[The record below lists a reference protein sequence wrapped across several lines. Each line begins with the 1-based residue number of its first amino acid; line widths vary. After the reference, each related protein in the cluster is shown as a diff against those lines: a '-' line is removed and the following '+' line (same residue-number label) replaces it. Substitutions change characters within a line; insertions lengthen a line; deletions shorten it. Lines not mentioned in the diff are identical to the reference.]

1 MWTAKTFL
9 YLVLWVFNK
18 HHNKLHSYVFQADLD
33 QQLDAALELMR
44 RLPPQ
49 KSEKNLSDII
59 DLVPELCE
67 DLLASVD
74 QPLKVLKCT
83 ETGKNFLLC
92 DYNRD
97 GDSYRLASISSFL
110 LFSLCNLVLEYLE
123 CFSIIFLFS
132 RLHYYSNSDSLNFF
146 IANFNIFVL
155 LFISL

>member
-1 MWTAKTFL
+1 MLKRFSTLQDLNKK
-9 YLVLWVFNK
+9 YLITQQNHV
-18 HHNKLHSYVFQADLD
+18 YVFQADLD

-49 KSEKNLSDII
+49 KSERNLSDII

-97 GDSYRLASISSFL
+97 GDSYRLASISNFL
-110 LFSLCNLVLEYLE
+110 L
-123 CFSIIFLFS
+123 IFL
-132 RLHYYSNSDSLNFF
+132 YNNPQ
-146 IANFNIFVL
+146 
-155 LFISL
+155 